1 MFTFFPVLAKLK
13 DRSSRVLKLILQLL
27 HNISPTHPHPHKSP
41 AQVLFFFYNIFMV
54 LYYQSYFCYL
64 TCQPWG
70 ISKHGR
76 RPREGRGFGHASAA
90 TRTKF
95 IIDLKK
101 NIQKIAFFFLK
112 RGPDTAY
119 KNRPKCLEIK
129 IKSTG
134 TK

>member
-1 MFTFFPVLAKLK
+1 MDADLVRAE
-13 DRSSRVLKLILQLL
+13 DSAMRVR
-27 HNISPTHPHPHKSP
+27 PHVQNS
-41 AQVLFFFYNIFMV
+41 
-54 LYYQSYFCYL
+54 
-64 TCQPWG
+64 
-70 ISKHGR
+70 
-76 RPREGRGFGHASAA
+76 
-90 TRTKF
+90 F